1 MADPRP
7 ASLQTLF
14 LEHVRSKKVPVTVF
28 LVNGIK
34 LQGEITSFDI
44 YAIGLSRAGHT
55 RMIYKR
61 AISTIQPGAPVQLHN
76 DEDEESR

>member
-7 ASLQTLF
+7 ATLQTIF

-34 LQGEITSFDI
+34 LQGEITYFDT
-44 YAIGLSRAGHT
+44 YAIALARAGHT
-55 RMIYKR
+55 QMIYKQT
-61 AISTIQPGAPVQLHN
+61 ISTIQPGAPVQLHS
-76 DEDEESR
+76 EDEVSR

>member
-7 ASLQTLF
+7 ASLQTIF
-14 LEHVRSKKVPVTVF
+14 LEHVRSKKVPLTVF

-44 YAIGLSRAGHT
+44 YAIGLFKAGHT
-55 RMIYKR
+55 QMIYKQ
-61 AISTIQPGAPVQLHN
+61 AIATIQPGEPVQLHN
-76 DEDEESR
+76 EDEASR